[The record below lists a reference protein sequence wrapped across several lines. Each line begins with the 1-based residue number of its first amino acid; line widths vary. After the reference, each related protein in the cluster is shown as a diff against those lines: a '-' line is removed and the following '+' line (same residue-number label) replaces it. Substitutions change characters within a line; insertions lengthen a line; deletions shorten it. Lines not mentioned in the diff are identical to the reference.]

1 MEVRDKVNSYNLGG
15 HSGCQIYLI
24 EDDDGK
30 TFVRKISKDE
40 DYNERLKAQSEKQ
53 ASFKGEPVKAPVV
66 LKQGYTEEVILS
78 ILVDGSIPKFV

>member
-40 DYNERLKAQSEKQ
+40 DYNERLKAQRRR
-53 ASFKGEPVKAPVV
+53 
-66 LKQGYTEEVILS
+66 
-78 ILVDGSIPKFV
+78 LVFF